1 MGYDRGASPMVL
13 VLYAHP
19 YPDRSRANRAM
30 LRALE
35 GESGIRVR
43 SLYDL
48 YPDLAI
54 DVAAEHRALEATDTV
69 VLQHPLY
76 WHAPPALVA
85 MWLEKVLV
93 HGWAFGDGVTGLAGK
108 RCLWVV
114 TLGSGEMRF
123 LGDDPDAPPLEVFE
137 APIRHAMS
145 RCGATWLRPVVI
157 RGVHDLSRAELAAA
171 ATEYRERIVALVAED
186 AAARSARG

>member
-1 MGYDRGASPMVL
+1 MVL

-30 LRALE
+30 LRAVE
-35 GESGIRVR
+35 GEHGVRVR

-54 DVAAEHRALEATDTV
+54 DVAAEHRALEASDTI

-76 WHAPPALVA
+76 WYAPPALVA

-93 HGWAFGDGVTGLAGK
+93 HGWAFGEGAAGLAGK

-114 TLGSGEMRF
+114 TLGSGDMRF
-123 LGDDPDAPPLEVFE
+123 LGDDPDAPAPEVFA
-137 APIRHAMS
+137 APIRHAMR
-145 RCGATWLRPVVI
+145 RCGATWLPPMLI
-157 RGVHDLSRAELAAA
+157 RGVHDLSRAALGEV
-171 ATEYRERIVALVAED
+171 ATAYRERIVGLVAED
-186 AAARSARG
+186 AAARSDRG